1 MLRLK
6 NDAQKG
12 ETMENT
18 IDFSEKKSSLERGAS
33 VKEILEENLEAS
45 HNYTSVLVVSLDK
58 NGEINLGYS
67 WESSLQAL
75 GMLEVAKNY
84 ILNVLN

>member
-1 MLRLK
+1 
-6 NDAQKG
+6 
-12 ETMENT
+12 MENT

>member
-1 MLRLK
+1 
-6 NDAQKG
+6 
-12 ETMENT
+12 MENT

-45 HNYTSVLVVSLDK
+45 HNYTSGLVVSLDK
-58 NGEINLGYS
+58 DGEINLGYS

>member
-1 MLRLK
+1 MG
-6 NDAQKG
+6 N
-12 ETMENT
+12 M

-45 HNYTSVLVVSLDK
+45 NNYTSVLVVSLDK
-58 NGEINLGYS
+58 DGEINLGYS

-84 ILNVLN
+84 ILNVIN

>member
-1 MLRLK
+1 MV
-6 NDAQKG
+6 
-12 ETMENT
+12 NT

-33 VKEILEENLEAS
+33 VKDILEENLEAS
-45 HNYTSVLVVSLDK
+45 HNYNSVLVVSLDK
-58 NGEINLGYS
+58 DGEINLGYS

-84 ILNVLN
+84 ILNVIN

>member
-1 MLRLK
+1 
-6 NDAQKG
+6 
-12 ETMENT
+12 MENT

-58 NGEINLGYS
+58 DGEITCGTIERSSGWLERNL
-67 WESSLQAL
+67 AIR
-75 GMLEVAKNY
+75 
-84 ILNVLN
+84 ILLNR